1 MANENDEQ
9 PYNDGDPL
17 PAEEMNAT
25 LDLNYDYN
33 PEPVIGNF
41 DDEADREAFVQ
52 LQEQNQQYADK
63 LSEKMGDK
71 GVPESKRP
79 L

>member
-1 MANENDEQ
+1 MANADE
-9 PYNDGDPL
+9 
-17 PAEEMNAT
+17 
-25 LDLNYDYN
+25 LNYDYN

-41 DDEADREAFVQ
+41 DDKADHEAFVQ
-52 LQEQNQQYADK
+52 LQEQKQQYADK